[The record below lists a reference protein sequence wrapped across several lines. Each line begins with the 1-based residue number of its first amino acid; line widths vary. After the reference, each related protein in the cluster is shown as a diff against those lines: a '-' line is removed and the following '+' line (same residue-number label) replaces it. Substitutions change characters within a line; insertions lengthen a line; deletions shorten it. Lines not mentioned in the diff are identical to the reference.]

1 MTRLPSRQIRRSVW
15 ITPAIAGWL
24 IALATAV
31 SPCLAQTSTVTKD
44 DQPTT
49 SMWQMVRDAD
59 RIVFLGDS
67 ITFDGRYVAAIQ
79 QWLRNQRPDAPPVVI
94 NMGLPSETVSGLS
107 EDGHA
112 GGRFPRPD
120 LHSRLDD
127 VLRVSRPDLIIA
139 CYGIN
144 CGIYQPL
151 SDERFA
157 AFRSGI
163 QRLHDAAVQRDIA
176 IIHVTPP
183 SFDATRFRQQIDG
196 DYPAVMRAYAD
207 WLLSMRSSG
216 YAVIDLH
223 GPMTDALHNQTSAAL
238 SAEPLQPDGVHPS
251 DRGHAVMATIIINE
265 LGQSR
270 SSKDAANASEFEP
283 VAAPEYV
290 KAMRI
295 LRDAFVT
302 AAGHQRPG
310 IPQGLPIDEAVRAA
324 DRIFD
329 QIESKQQPTRP

>member
-1 MTRLPSRQIRRSVW
+1 MRCLTLRRIRRHALFTV
-15 ITPAIAGWL
+15 AIAGWL
-24 IALATAV
+24 MAMVV
-31 SPCLAQTSTVTKD
+31 SPSLAQTPSVETD
-44 DQPTT
+44 DESSP
-49 SMWQMVRDAD
+49 SMWQMVSDAD

-79 QWLRNQRPDAPPVVI
+79 QWLRGQRPDAPPVVI

-120 LHSRLDD
+120 LHTRLDD

-157 AFRSGI
+157 AFRNGI

-183 SFDATRFRQQIDG
+183 SFDASRFRQPIDG
-196 DYPAVMRAYAD
+196 DYPAVMRTYAD
-207 WLLSMRSSG
+207 WLRSMRFSG

-223 GPMTDALHNQTSAAL
+223 GPMSDALHNQTSVA
-238 SAEPLQPDGVHPS
+238 SSSEPLQPDGVHPS
-251 DRGHAVMATIIINE
+251 DRGHAVMATIIVNA

-270 SSKDAANASEFEP
+270 SSKDAANASEFKP
-283 VAAPEYV
+283 VAAPEHV
-290 KAMRI
+290 KAMRL

-329 QIESKQQPTRP
+329 QIESKQLPAQP